1 MNVLRSCSRTVI
13 HLQTPNTVN
22 FVGKRGIKRW
32 VAPVLKAISR
42 RKQKLGP
49 QPPEPRRSFLEWNRE
64 AEIWAF
70 NQRLKE
76 SFDINIL
83 TRALTHRSYV
93 TQEEIQRKKV
103 GLDDAGLNIEDNRE
117 LIDSGRHLTSKI
129 VEIYLSLSLPK
140 APEECILA
148 LHDHLLSEEVL
159 ANSASLIGSKDLIL
173 SEEYPPSTETLANT
187 FLALVSALAE
197 SVDEI
202 HTGKFIRD
210 FLIATLAERD
220 LSELWYPEEP
230 LKILNGI
237 LTRDGRE
244 PAEPRL
250 IAESGVN
257 SVLPVYQVGLYSK
270 KEILAAGTE
279 DNVEGAVK
287 IAALNALNDMFDLSQ
302 SSKPIKFNLTVDP
315 STDGMKNLPLQKWC
329 TENVQKL
336 IQRN

>member
-1 MNVLRSCSRTVI
+1 MNVLRSSSRTVI
-13 HLQTPNTVN
+13 YIHSVN
-22 FVGKRGIKRW
+22 SINSVGRRGIKRW
-32 VAPVLKAISR
+32 VSPVLKEITR
-42 RKQKLGP
+42 RKRKQTP
-49 QPPEPRRSFLEWNRE
+49 QPVEARRAFLEWNRE

-76 SFDINIL
+76 NFDIDIL

-93 TQEEIQRKKV
+93 IKEEMERKKV
-103 GLDDAGLNIEDNRE
+103 GIDDMSFTIEDNKE
-117 LIDSGRHLTSKI
+117 LIETGRNLTSKI
-129 VEIYLSLSLPK
+129 VEIYLSLALPK

-148 LHDHLLSEEVL
+148 LHDHLLSEEML
-159 ANSASLIGSKDLIL
+159 ANSASLIGTKDLIL
-173 SEEYPPSTETLANT
+173 SEEYPPSSETLANT
-187 FLALVSALAE
+187 FLALVSALAQ

-220 LSELWYPEEP
+220 LTELWHPEEP

-237 LTRDGRE
+237 LTRDGGE

-250 IAESGVN
+250 IAQSGVN

-270 KEILAAGTE
+270 KEFLAAGTE

-302 SSKPIKFNLTVDP
+302 SRKPMQFNLTVDP
-315 STDGMKNLPLQKWC
+315 STQQMNNLPLHKWC
-329 TENVQKL
+329 TENVHKL
-336 IQRN
+336 IHRN